1 MGTSILRRYS
11 WLVVLLIGGGLFKL
25 DEQTLVHS
33 GDPNYVPSVVLI
45 GAAVVPL
52 AFVAFVYGR
61 RLPFDVPTGV
71 VVATA
76 LVGGVV
82 GTIVAGSWEFETLR
96 RFGFLPTVGIA
107 VIEELSKLLTP
118 LLILF
123 VLPYRRTADGLLLG
137 VASGAGFAA
146 LETMG
151 YGFVVLLRS
160 GGNVGATAHLLFE
173 RGILSPAAHM
183 AWTRNSA
190 AALFACRED
199 RWRFRSIVRFVIVLG
214 IAITLHALW
223 DSVSNQHDYVYLA
236 VAGLVALGWV
246 THRAARDVER
256 SEAYPPPAEL
266 RARRHGLKIGP
277 V

>member
-1 MGTSILRRYS
+1 MRTSILRRYS
-11 WLVVLLIGGGLFKL
+11 WLLVLLLGGGLFKL
-25 DEQTLVHS
+25 DEQTLVHT

-45 GAAVVPL
+45 GAAVVPI

-61 RLPFDVPTGV
+61 RLPYDVPTSV

-76 LVGGVV
+76 LVGGII
-82 GTIVAGSWEFETLR
+82 GTVVAGIWEFETLR

-118 LLILF
+118 LLILI

-151 YGFVVLLRS
+151 YAFVVLLRS
-160 GGNVGATAHLLFE
+160 GGNIGATAHLLFL
-173 RGILSPAAHM
+173 RGVLSPAAHM
-183 AWTRNSA
+183 AWTGITA
-190 AALFACRED
+190 AALFACWEE
-199 RWRFRSIVRFVIVLG
+199 RWRFRSIIRFVVVLG

-223 DSVSNQHDYVYLA
+223 DSVGNLHDYVFLA
-236 VAGLVALGWV
+236 GAGLVVLGWV
-246 THRAARDVER
+246 THRAARDVPPLD
-256 SEAYPPPAEL
+256 AYADPEVRAGRRGLVRPA
-266 RARRHGLKIGP
+266 
-277 V
+277 

>member
-11 WLVVLLIGGGLFKL
+11 WLLVLLLGGGLFKL
-25 DEQTLVHS
+25 DEQTLVHT

-45 GAAVVPL
+45 GAAVVPI

-61 RLPFDVPTGV
+61 RLPYDVPTGV

-76 LVGGVV
+76 LVGGVI
-82 GTIVAGSWEFETLR
+82 GTVVAGMWEFETLR
-96 RFGFLPTVGIA
+96 SFGFLPTVGIA

-118 LLILF
+118 LLILI

-160 GGNVGATAHLLFE
+160 GGNIGATAHLLLL
-173 RGILSPAAHM
+173 RGVLSPAAHM
-183 AWTRNSA
+183 AWTGITA
-190 AALFACRED
+190 AALFACWED
-199 RWRFRSIVRFVIVLG
+199 RWRFRSIIRFVIVLG

-223 DSVSNQHDYVYLA
+223 DGVGNLHDYVYLA
-236 VAGLVALGWV
+236 GAGFVVLGWV
-246 THRAARDVER
+246 THRAARDV
-256 SEAYPPPAEL
+256 PPFDAHADPQVHAGRRGLVRPA
-266 RARRHGLKIGP
+266 
-277 V
+277 

>member
-1 MGTSILRRYS
+1 MGTSIWRRYG
-11 WLVVLLIGGGLFKL
+11 WLVVLLLGGGLFKL
-25 DEQTLVHS
+25 DEQTLVHT

-61 RLPFDVPTGV
+61 RLPYDVPTGV

-82 GTIVAGSWEFETLR
+82 GTVVAGSWEFETLR
-96 RFGFLPTVGIA
+96 RFGVLPTLGIA

-160 GGNVGATAHLLFE
+160 GGDVGATAHLLLL
-173 RGILSPAAHM
+173 RGVLSPAAHM
-183 AWTRNSA
+183 AWTGITA

-199 RWRFRSIVRFVIVLG
+199 HWRFGSIVRFVIVLG
-214 IAITLHALW
+214 IAVTLHALW
-223 DSVSNQHDYVYLA
+223 DSVANLHDYVYLA
-236 VAGLVALGWV
+236 GAGLVALGWV
-246 THRAARDVER
+246 TYRAARD
-256 SEAYPPPAEL
+256 APPLGVYAEPQVRAGRRDRVRPA
-266 RARRHGLKIGP
+266 
-277 V
+277 